1 MASIAQAY
9 TNTTTT
15 VIFVIVTDDMDWAE
29 TNLVFPDM
37 KVNHSNTTYCSDDHS
52 QTLTIKYLPEP
63 KRPSLLIEYPMY
75 GCRWRCWAT
84 DRC

>member
-29 TNLVFPDM
+29 TNLMFPDM
-37 KVNHSNTTYCSDDHS
+37 KVNYNNTTYSSDDHS
-52 QTLTIKYLPEP
+52 QTLTIQYLPKP
-63 KRPSLLIEYPMY
+63 KRPFLIIEC
-75 GCRWRCWAT
+75 CRWRCWAT

>member
-29 TNLVFPDM
+29 SNLMFPDM
-37 KVNHSNTTYCSDDHS
+37 KVDCSNTTYCSDDHS
-52 QTLTIKYLPEP
+52 QTNTYNTLFTP
-63 KRPSLLIEYPMY
+63 RDLL
-75 GCRWRCWAT
+75 C
-84 DRC
+84 